1 VGVRPTR
8 HSNARRSAAAP
19 QHEPP
24 RRERLQCRFKAGEV
38 AAQQQVERAAGRARG
53 PRPAL
58 EHGRAGALLGLR
70 EQLEQD
76 WELGLVLELSADQL
90 ERIRVQR
97 GQQLLVGEAEQLL
110 QVGGLQNS
118 WFSPPNT
125 PLTEP
130 SVKMLRIDSVSRSA
144 HESTRMFSGAPG
156 PSGIVSVTTI
166 SSNAE
171 AARFS

>member
-1 VGVRPTR
+1 VLEG
-8 HSNARRSAAAP
+8 
-19 QHEPP
+19 
-24 RRERLQCRFKAGEV
+24 GEV
-38 AAQQQVERAAGRARG
+38 AGEQQVERAAVRPGG
-53 PRPAL
+53 PDPAL
-58 EHGRAGALLGLR
+58 EHRRARALLGLG
-70 EQLEQD
+70 QQVEQD
-76 WELGLVLELSADQL
+76 RQLGLVVELRADQL
-90 ERIRVQR
+90 ERIRVQ
-97 GQQLLVGEAEQLL
+97 GGEELLVGEAQQLL
-110 QVGGLQNS
+110 EVRGAAGQKS

-144 HESTRMFSGAPG
+144 HDSTRMFSGAPG